1 MPPQLLTLANVEALD
16 ELEPCGA
23 GCPRPLLLLRGLS
36 IADLTEVGGGKHL
49 RLRLTSGRC
58 SWGAIF
64 FSTTAR
70 LAAISLGDMVD
81 IAFTPQINEYRGLRT
96 VQLNLVDI
104 RPDEAARSVQD
115 AARVLYGR
123 HLAGEAL
130 TAEEAGALLPERQD
144 FVAVWRYLTSNAEGG
159 CLQEE
164 VGCLSRKIARFAAI
178 PCCPGKT
185 WVCLEVFAEQG
196 LLALEQRP
204 KSLRIRLT
212 SEGKKVDLT
221 QSAILI
227 HLKKQK
233 AGD

>member
-1 MPPQLLTLANVEALD
+1 M
-16 ELEPCGA
+16 
-23 GCPRPLLLLRGLS
+23 LLLRGLS
-36 IADLTEVGGGKHL
+36 VEELTEVGGGKHL
-49 RLRLTSGRC
+49 RLRLMRGRQ

-70 LAAISLGDMVD
+70 LAAISQGDVVD

-104 RPDEAARSVQD
+104 RPDEAARTAQ
-115 AARVLYGR
+115 AEAGQLYAR

-130 TAEEAGALLPERQD
+130 TMQEAEELLPCRQD
-144 FVAVWRYLTSNAEGG
+144 FVAVWKYLTSYAENG

-164 VGCLSRKIARFAAI
+164 VGCLSRKIARFAAR

-196 LLALEQRP
+196 LLVLEQRP
-204 KSLRIRLT
+204 KTLRIRLT
-212 SEGKKVDLT
+212 SDGRKVDLER
-221 QSAILI
+221 SRILI

-233 AGD
+233 AGN